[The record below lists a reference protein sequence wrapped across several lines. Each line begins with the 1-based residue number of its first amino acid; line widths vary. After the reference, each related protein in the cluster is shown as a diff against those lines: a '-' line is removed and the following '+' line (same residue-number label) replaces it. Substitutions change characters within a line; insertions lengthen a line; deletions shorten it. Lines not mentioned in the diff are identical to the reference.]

1 MYSYEIDNYLKER
14 NYYLNSE
21 EVQYITDISIHTQI
35 CRISYNQ
42 EFNYYEMWTND
53 EWYFKFGC
61 MPYTK
66 ILRKE

>member
-21 EVQYITDISIHTQI
+21 EIQFITDITVNTQI

-42 EFNYYEMWTND
+42 EFNFYQIWTKD
-53 EWYFKFGC
+53 GYYFKLGC
-61 MPYTK
+61 KPYIKT
-66 ILRKE
+66 LRKE

>member
-42 EFNYYEMWTND
+42 EFNYYEMWTKD
-53 EWYFKFGC
+53 EWYFKFGV
-61 MPYTK
+61 MPYIK